1 MANYYNSG
9 STYVLDISDLNLDII
24 DTELKYFDSGQEADL
39 KVATT
44 REDDSESEDEA
55 LRGTEAEEEA

>member
-1 MANYYNSG
+1 M
-9 STYVLDISDLNLDII
+9 I